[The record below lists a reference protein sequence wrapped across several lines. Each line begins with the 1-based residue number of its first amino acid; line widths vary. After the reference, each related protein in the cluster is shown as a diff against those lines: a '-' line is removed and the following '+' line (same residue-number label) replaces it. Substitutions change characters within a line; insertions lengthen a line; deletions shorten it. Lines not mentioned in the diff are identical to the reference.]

1 MEPLDKDTF
10 VNCMQKMINRMGQ
23 QEQLLKILVDDLQER
38 NKDGNLYLRGE
49 RLYNNRDLV
58 KILKTSMRSLQRY
71 RTKGL
76 LPFMILRNM
85 SYYRESDVVKLLE
98 SDNDI
103 VCDKKAAQVF
113 LDRIHERENRDKIEA

>member
-38 NKDGNLYLRGE
+38 NKDGNLYLRGD

-76 LPFMILRNM
+76 LPFMMLRNM
-85 SYYRESDVVKLLE
+85 SYYKESDVVKLLE
-98 SDNDI
+98 GDNDI

-113 LDRIHERENRDKIEA
+113 LDRLHERKNRDKIEV

>member
-49 RLYNNRDLV
+49 RLYNNRYLV
-58 KILKTSMRSLQRY
+58 KILKTTMRSLQRY

-76 LPFMILRNM
+76 LPFMMLRNM
-85 SYYRESDVVKLLE
+85 SYYRESDVVKLF
-98 SDNDI
+98 DI
-103 VCDKKAAQVF
+103 VCDKKAVQVF
-113 LDRIHERENRDKIEA
+113 LDRIHERENRNKIEA

>member
-23 QEQLLKILVDDLQER
+23 QEQLLKILVGDLQER

-58 KILKTSMRSLQRY
+58 KILKKSMRSLQRY
-71 RTKGL
+71 RTKGM
-76 LPFMILRNM
+76 LPFMMLRNM

-98 SDNDI
+98 GDNDI
-103 VCDKKAAQVF
+103 VCDKKAARVF
-113 LDRIHERENRDKIEA
+113 LDRIHERENRDKIEV

>member
-10 VNCMQKMINRMGQ
+10 VSCMQKMINRMGQ
-23 QEQLLKILVDDLQER
+23 QEQLLKVLVDDLQER
-38 NKDGNLYLRGE
+38 NKDGTLYLRGE

-76 LPFMILRNM
+76 LPFMMLRNM
-85 SYYRESDVVKLLE
+85 SYYKESDVVKLLE

>member
-85 SYYRESDVVKLLE
+85 SYYKESDVVKLLE
-98 SDNDI
+98 GDNDI

-113 LDRIHERENRDKIEA
+113 LDRIHERENRDKIKV

>member
-1 MEPLDKDTF
+1 MEPLDKETF
-10 VNCMQKMINRMGQ
+10 VNCMQKMINHMGQ

-76 LPFMILRNM
+76 LPFMMLKNM

-103 VCDKKAAQVF
+103 VCDKKAVQVF
-113 LDRIHERENRDKIEA
+113 LDRIHERENRNKIEA

>member
-76 LPFMILRNM
+76 LPFMMLRNM

-98 SDNDI
+98 GDNDI
-103 VCDKKAAQVF
+103 VCDKKAARVF
-113 LDRIHERENRDKIEA
+113 LDRIHERENRDKIEV

>member
-10 VNCMQKMINRMGQ
+10 VSCMQKMINRMGQ
-23 QEQLLKILVDDLQER
+23 QEQLLKVLVDDLQER
-38 NKDGNLYLRGE
+38 NKDGTLYLRGE

-58 KILKTSMRSLQRY
+58 KMLKTSMRSLQRY

-76 LPFMILRNM
+76 LPFMMLRNM
-85 SYYRESDVVKLLE
+85 SYYKESDVVKLLE

>member
-76 LPFMILRNM
+76 LPFMMLRNM
-85 SYYRESDVVKLLE
+85 SYYKESDVVKLLE

-113 LDRIHERENRDKIEA
+113 LDRIHERENRD

>member
-10 VNCMQKMINRMGQ
+10 VNCMQKILNRMGQ
-23 QEQLLKILVDDLQER
+23 QEQLLKILVDDLHER

-49 RLYNNRDLV
+49 RLYNNRELMKV
-58 KILKTSMRSLQRY
+58 LKMSMRSLQRY

-76 LPFMILRNM
+76 LPFMMLRNM
-85 SYYRESDVVKLLE
+85 AYYKESDVVKLLE

-113 LDRIHERENRDKIEA
+113 LDRIHERENRNIIEA

>member
-76 LPFMILRNM
+76 LPFMMLRNM

-113 LDRIHERENRDKIEA
+113 LDRIHERENRDKIKA

>member
-76 LPFMILRNM
+76 LPFMMLRNM
-85 SYYRESDVVKLLE
+85 SYYKESDVVKLLE
-98 SDNDI
+98 GDNGI

-113 LDRIHERENRDKIEA
+113 LDRIHERENKDKVEV

>member
-76 LPFMILRNM
+76 LPFMMLKNM

-113 LDRIHERENRDKIEA
+113 LDRIHERESRNKIEA

>member
-76 LPFMILRNM
+76 LPFMMLRNM
-85 SYYRESDVVKLLE
+85 SYYKESDVVKLLE
-98 SDNDI
+98 GDNDI

>member
-76 LPFMILRNM
+76 LPFMMLRNM
-85 SYYRESDVVKLLE
+85 SYYKESDVVKLLE

-103 VCDKKAAQVF
+103 ICDKKAAQVF
-113 LDRIHERENRDKIEA
+113 LDRIHERENRD

>member
-1 MEPLDKDTF
+1 
-10 VNCMQKMINRMGQ
+10 MQKMINRMGQ

-38 NKDGNLYLRGE
+38 IKDGNLYLRGE

-76 LPFMILRNM
+76 LPFMMLRNM
-85 SYYRESDVVKLLE
+85 SYYKESDVVKLLE

-103 VCDKKAAQVF
+103 VCDKRAAQVF

>member
-76 LPFMILRNM
+76 LPFMMLRNM

-113 LDRIHERENRDKIEA
+113 LDRIHEHENRNKIEA

>member
-76 LPFMILRNM
+76 LPFMMLRNM
-85 SYYRESDVVKLLE
+85 SYYKESDVVKLLE

>member
-76 LPFMILRNM
+76 LPFMMLRNM

-98 SDNDI
+98 GDNDI
-103 VCDKKAAQVF
+103 VCDKKAARVF
-113 LDRIHERENRDKIEA
+113 LDRIHERENKDKVEV

>member
-38 NKDGNLYLRGE
+38 NKDGNLYLRGD

-58 KILKTSMRSLQRY
+58 KILKTSLRSLQRY

-76 LPFMILRNM
+76 LPFMMLRNM
-85 SYYRESDVVKLLE
+85 SYYKESDVVKLLE
-98 SDNDI
+98 GDNDI

-113 LDRIHERENRDKIEA
+113 LDRLHERKNRDKIEV

>member
-76 LPFMILRNM
+76 LPFMMLRNM
-85 SYYRESDVVKLLE
+85 SYYKESDVVKLLE
-98 SDNDI
+98 GDNDI

-113 LDRIHERENRDKIEA
+113 LDRLLERKNRDKIEV

>member
-38 NKDGNLYLRGE
+38 NKDGDLYLRGE

-76 LPFMILRNM
+76 LPFMMLRNM
-85 SYYRESDVVKLLE
+85 SYYKESDVVKLLE

-113 LDRIHERENRDKIEA
+113 LDRIHERENRDKIEV

>member
-10 VNCMQKMINRMGQ
+10 VSCMQKMINRMGQ

-76 LPFMILRNM
+76 LPFMMLRNM
-85 SYYRESDVVKLLE
+85 SYYKESDVVKLLE
-98 SDNDI
+98 GANDI

>member
-58 KILKTSMRSLQRY
+58 KILKTSLRSLQRY

-76 LPFMILRNM
+76 LPFMMLRNM
-85 SYYRESDVVKLLE
+85 SYYKESDVVKLLE
-98 SDNDI
+98 GNNDI

>member
-1 MEPLDKDTF
+1 MEPLDKETF

-76 LPFMILRNM
+76 LPFMMLRNM

>member
-38 NKDGNLYLRGE
+38 IKDGNLYLRGE

-76 LPFMILRNM
+76 LPFMMLRNM
-85 SYYRESDVVKLLE
+85 SYYKESDVVKLLE

-103 VCDKKAAQVF
+103 VCDKRAAQVF

>member
-38 NKDGNLYLRGE
+38 NKDGTLYLRGE

-76 LPFMILRNM
+76 LPFMMLRNM
-85 SYYRESDVVKLLE
+85 SYYKESDVVKLLE

-113 LDRIHERENRDKIEA
+113 LDRIRERENRDKIEV

>member
-76 LPFMILRNM
+76 LPFMMQRNM
-85 SYYRESDVVKLLE
+85 SYYKAPVPRMSRNGLL
-98 SDNDI
+98 
-103 VCDKKAAQVF
+103 
-113 LDRIHERENRDKIEA
+113 HW

>member
-76 LPFMILRNM
+76 LPFMMLRNM

-98 SDNDI
+98 GDNDI
-103 VCDKKAAQVF
+103 VCDKKAVQVF
-113 LDRIHERENRDKIEA
+113 LDRIHERENRNKIEA